1 MGSIEIGLLQVSPS
15 ESSTLPIHLAQVGFF
30 QVGFTE
36 VSFLQ
41 MCPGEECSLQVGPG
55 EVGFLEMRFVQG
67 HFFQVCPD
75 EFSLLQVRL
84 AQIGSR
90 EKNCRGSALF
100 FGSLIPLF
108 AGEAAE
114 QTRQWKGM
122 QVCITQVRGPQ
133 IQALA
138 IPLLVAGRSGI
149 TFTFECYQ
157 EPLDIGCIAC
167 DFFGAVVISSG

>member
-55 EVGFLEMRFVQG
+55 EVGFLEMRFVQR

-84 AQIGSR
+84 AQIGSS
-90 EKNCRGSALF
+90 EQNCCGSALF
-100 FGSLIPLF
+100 CRGIIPLL
-108 AGEAAE
+108 ASETAA
-114 QTRQWKGM
+114 QTRQRKGM
-122 QVCITQVRGPQ
+122 QVYITQ
-133 IQALA
+133 
-138 IPLLVAGRSGI
+138 
-149 TFTFECYQ
+149 
-157 EPLDIGCIAC
+157 
-167 DFFGAVVISSG
+167 